1 MDATPEQVGELAGQ
15 HGIVLHGLVGT
26 ADLEQAFFRL
36 HPGVRPRRSVQRPK
50 GVVVKALLHAEL
62 LKLRSTRTTAGLLLA
77 TLGLVALTVA
87 SGVPKVGAAEG
98 PLSLDDPG
106 LLADVVATCF
116 GVPQVL
122 MVLYGTLA
130 FTQEF
135 RYGTITSTYLGE
147 PRRTRVLVAKW
158 LALALVSAVITTATL
173 ALSVPFSSA
182 LIRSRDGDVT
192 FAGHFWRVV
201 AIGFVVMAAYGVIG
215 VAIGALVRNQV
226 AAVVGVIVWMTRRR
240 VHRHPLVPRCR
251 TLDALWSDAVRCS
264 SSAPSDSTRIC
275 SLSRG
280 WARPSRVYGCGSRPC
295 TPHHTQ
301 EGVL

>member
-1 MDATPEQVGELAGQ
+1 
-15 HGIVLHGLVGT
+15 
-26 ADLEQAFFRL
+26 
-36 HPGVRPRRSVQRPK
+36 
-50 GVVVKALLHAEL
+50 VKALLQAEL

-147 PRRTRVLVAKW
+147 PRRTRVLLAKW
-158 LALALVSAVITTATL
+158 LALALVSALITVATL
-173 ALSVPFSSA
+173 ALAVPFSSA

-192 FAGHFWRVV
+192 FAGHFW
-201 AIGFVVMAAYGVIG
+201 GV

-226 AAVVGVIVWMTRRR
+226 AAVVGVIVWMTAIEFTVIPSFPDVGRWM
-240 VHRHPLVPRCR
+240 PLGATSSLFQIGPTLGLDGNLLSVPAAGLVLLAY
-251 TLDALWSDAVRCS
+251 TAAAVVLAL
-264 SSAPSDSTRIC
+264 RI
-275 SLSRG
+275 
-280 WARPSRVYGCGSRPC
+280 
-295 TPHHTQ
+295 TPKRD
-301 EGVL
+301 VL